1 MKKLLIIPII
11 IFLCFI
17 AQIFYMGHINESFFY
32 NLTQTQNPY
41 YEIKNINFH
50 KGFLNSKADF
60 TIEDK
65 YNLGLIS
72 KLDFK
77 FNNNYFSKFI
87 AQGKLSNP
95 FKLLDDE
102 LQNKELAWFKIQS
115 IQNDLN
121 V

>member
-102 LQNKELAWFKIQS
+102 LQNKELA
-115 IQNDLN
+115 
-121 V
+121 